1 MRAGCGDLMLESVS
15 LPPRPVVPSA
25 QLRRFAATHLR
36 SRPARAVY
44 AIVAGGPDRPWS
56 AAEVAR
62 HSALDVHEV
71 DRVLRRFAA
80 AGIVEAAAGG
90 RGWRYRWAPGMAYL
104 FDDSSP
110 GVGPDAVVD
119 PVCVACRFRS
129 TRRTGATGP
138 MGCRCCSARSYASS
152 ATTRRPGA
160 AGRRELVA
168 AIGVDCG
175 STVRPSADPSSRSLR
190 F

>member
-1 MRAGCGDLMLESVS
+1 MLESVS

-119 PVCVACRFRS
+119 PVCGMPVPVDS
-129 TRRTGATGP
+129 PHRRDGTDGVP
-138 MGCRCCSARSYASS
+138 VLFCSLVCLVRYD
-152 ATTRRPGA
+152 ATT
-160 AGRRELVA
+160 GRGGEA
-168 AIGVDCG
+168 
-175 STVRPSADPSSRSLR
+175 
-190 F
+190 